1 MLNVTVPAPN
11 GWVAAPPA
19 RGFSCLTVELASAT
33 RVNVEGE
40 LDLATSPQLDDAL
53 HRAEAD
59 ARLIVLDLR
68 RLAFMDCSGLRVILA
83 AHDRARRP
91 GCRLVVVRGPT
102 AVQRVF
108 TLTAVHRELEF
119 VDLPPS
125 WAADPVLREVVPA

>member
-68 RLAFMDCSGLRVILA
+68 RLAFLDCNGLRVILA
-83 AHDRARRP
+83 AHHRAHRTE
-91 GCRLVVVRGPT
+91 GRLVVVRGPT
-102 AVQRVF
+102 AVERVF
-108 TLTAVHRELEF
+108 TLTDAHRELEL
-119 VDLPPS
+119 VDLPPP
-125 WAADPVLREVVPA
+125 WAAGPALREVVPA